1 MCFPSHVH
9 DRYQIYLL
17 LLPVTISYCTCLLLV
32 PIAAACC
39 YCLLLLPIAI
49 AYCCCLLP
57 LPLVIACC
65 CCLLLLPI
73 AIACCLRLLSL
84 PIGDCPLLLP
94 IGVACCSCF
103 SNRFSNC
110 ASLLQRALTIISAPS
125 PSAAIGRLCSCLP
138 PTSLLQRAPPHQR
151 STRMSV
157 LSSKGK

>member
-32 PIAAACC
+32 PIVAACC

-49 AYCCCLLP
+49 AYCCCLLS

-73 AIACCLRLLSL
+73 AIAYCLRLLSL

-94 IGVACCSCF
+94 IGVAYCSCF
-103 SNRFSNC
+103 FPTDSRIVLRCFN
-110 ASLLQRALTIISAPS
+110 APS

>member
-1 MCFPSHVH
+1 MVAPPPPLWGRVKSK
-9 DRYQIYLL
+9 
-17 LLPVTISYCTCLLLV
+17 YCYCLLLV
-32 PIAAACC
+32 PIAIACC

-49 AYCCCLLP
+49 AYCCCLLS

-110 ASLLQRALTIISAPS
+110 ASLLQRAITISS
-125 PSAAIGRLCSCLP
+125 NR
-138 PTSLLQRAPPHQR
+138 PTLQ
-151 STRMSV
+151 
-157 LSSKGK
+157 LSSTHLSASARTTASAINSNVSP